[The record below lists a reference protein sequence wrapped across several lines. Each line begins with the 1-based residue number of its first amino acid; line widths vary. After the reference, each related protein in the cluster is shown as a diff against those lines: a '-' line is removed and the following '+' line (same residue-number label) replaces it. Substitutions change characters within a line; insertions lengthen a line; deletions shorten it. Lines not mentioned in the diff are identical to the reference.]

1 MSFKEFGKDLKE
13 GNIKNVCLLW
23 GRESFLS
30 EWAEREL
37 IRAYS
42 NDTSRQFDVAEFDG
56 EEADPYKIV
65 EACETLPLFS
75 EKKLV
80 IVDKLPLLE
89 SKAGSG
95 GEEVILSYLKNPS
108 DTTIL
113 VFVSG
118 EKVDKRK
125 AIYKAIAKGGAVYE
139 FDKLA
144 PSELGAWIKKRFK
157 THKKN
162 VLDKELKLLIDLS
175 GYYDK
180 ESNYTLY
187 HFENDIS
194 KVILH
199 SNEDVITSEDIE
211 NTVSGNIN
219 TNIFTLIDHIGA
231 GDKKSAFNM
240 LSDMFLYGESEYGV
254 LALLHRQYE
263 NVLNVKQL
271 LRDGKSKGEIASM
284 LNTKDFIINK
294 WMALGRK
301 YEEEELK
308 NILKHIY
315 NSDKLIKT
323 GEMESR
329 MALEL
334 LIASI

>member
-1 MSFKEFGKDLKE
+1 MSFKEFGKDLKD

-30 EWAEREL
+30 EWAERE
-37 IRAYS
+37 IVKAYS
-42 NDTSRQFDVAEFDG
+42 NDVSRQFDVAEFDG
-56 EEADPYKIV
+56 EEADPYKII

-80 IVDKLPLLE
+80 VVDRLPLLE
-89 SKAGSG
+89 GKAGSG

-108 DTTIL
+108 DTTVLIFL
-113 VFVSG
+113 CG
-118 EKVDKRK
+118 EKVDKRR
-125 AIYKAIAKGGAVYE
+125 AVYKAIAKAGAVYE
-139 FDKLA
+139 FDKLTVN
-144 PSELGAWIKKRFK
+144 ELGAWIKKRFK
-157 THKKN
+157 THKKIIS
-162 VLDKELKLLIDLS
+162 DRELKQLIDIS

-180 ESNYTLY
+180 DSDYTLY

-199 SNEDVITSEDIE
+199 SAGDVITLEDVE

-219 TNIFTLIDHIGA
+219 TNIFVLIDHIGA

-240 LSDMFLYGESEYGV
+240 LSDMFLYGESEYGI
-254 LALLHRQYE
+254 LALLHRQFE

-271 LRDGKSKGEIASM
+271 LREGRSKGEIAAM
-284 LNTKDFIINK
+284 LNSKDFIVNK

-301 YEEEELK
+301 YEEEDLK
-308 NILKHIY
+308 KIMKNIY
-315 NSDKLIKT
+315 NSDKLIKS

>member
-1 MSFKEFGKDLKE
+1 MSFKEFGKDLKD

-37 IRAYS
+37 VRAFS
-42 NDTSRQFDVAEFDG
+42 NETSRQFDVAEFDG
-56 EEADPYKIV
+56 EEADLYKII

-80 IVDKLPLLE
+80 VVDKLPLLE
-89 SKAGSG
+89 GKSGSG
-95 GEEVILSYLKNPS
+95 GEEALLSYLKNPS
-108 DTTIL
+108 DTTLLI
-113 VFVSG
+113 FVCG
-118 EKVDKRK
+118 EKVDKRR
-125 AIYKAIAKGGAVYE
+125 AVYKAIAKTGTVYE
-139 FDKLA
+139 FDKLTVN
-144 PSELGAWIKKRFK
+144 ELGAWIKKRFK
-157 THKKN
+157 THKKSIS
-162 VLDKELKLLIDLS
+162 DKELKLLIDLS

-180 ESNYTLY
+180 DSGYTLY

-199 SNEDVITSEDIE
+199 SNEDMITSADLE

-219 TNIFTLIDHIGA
+219 TNIFMLIDHIGA

-271 LRDGKSKGEIASM
+271 LREGRSKGEITSI
-284 LNTKDFIINK
+284 LNSKDFIVNK

-334 LIASI
+334 LIAVI